1 MRNGNL
7 ENITVEQVVQKLP
20 EARSFL
26 REARI
31 DRTSMLTLREAA
43 AAVSMESDEL
53 LAQIED
59 RLRRSAR
66 RAPARV
72 EEAEGEPAL
81 A

>member
-59 RLRRSAR
+59 RLRRAAR
-66 RAPARV
+66 RAPAHIK
-72 EEAEGEPAL
+72 EAEGDL
-81 A
+81 AVA

>member
-43 AAVSMESDEL
+43 VAVSMESDEL

-59 RLRRSAR
+59 RLRRVAR
-66 RAPARV
+66 RAPAHV
-72 EEAEGEPAL
+72 DEAEGDLAL